1 MDEQQR
7 QLAEDHTHLIRKVVN
22 QIGRR
27 LPSYIQRE
35 DLLGVAAIGLMDAA
49 TKFDAERGSRFS
61 SYAEFRIRGAI
72 LDELRQ
78 LDPMPRM
85 LRSRAKKMEK
95 TISSLTIDFG
105 RKPEDDE
112 VANAMGLKLNK
123 YHEMLLLIEQSSTIS
138 YVEEIPQGQEGQVKT
153 ESASFAVSTSGVL
166 GDEGSRRMK
175 SPLSSIL
182 QQEEI
187 HLLAEAVS
195 KMDARDQ
202 LVLSLHYQ
210 EEYNFRQIAEI
221 LGLTES
227 RVSQLHK
234 GAVVVLRDRI
244 TRMVSENEGE

>member
-7 QLAEDHTHLIRKVVN
+7 QLAEEHTHLIRKVVN
-22 QIGRR
+22 QISRR

-49 TKFDAERGSRFS
+49 SKFDADRGKRFS
-61 SYAEFRIRGAI
+61 SYAEFRIKGAI

-85 LRSRAKKMEK
+85 LRSRAKKMER

-112 VANAMGLKLNK
+112 VAKAMGLKLKK
-123 YHEMLLLIEQSSTIS
+123 YHEMLLLIEQSSTVS
-138 YVEEIPQGQEGQVKT
+138 FVEEMPQGQEG
-153 ESASFAVSTSGVL
+153 ASKKGSGSSPAAVSADLEDGGSG
-166 GDEGSRRMK
+166 GIK
-175 SPLSSIL
+175 NPLASIL

-187 HLLAEAVS
+187 HLLARAVS
-195 KMDARDQ
+195 MMDARDQ

-234 GAVVVLRDRI
+234 TAVVVLRDSI
-244 TRMVSENEGE
+244 TRMVTEGECE